1 VCVHTLPPSYTHTHT
16 HQYNFFR
23 ILLKKSNTKTPR
35 IELEE
40 IGPRADLV
48 CRRNKFASEDLF
60 KRACKKPKALKVL
73 FYK

>member
-1 VCVHTLPPSYTHTHT
+1 M
-16 HQYNFFR
+16 R
-23 ILLKKSNTKTPR
+23 TPR

-73 FYK
+73 FYKHFRFVQIINTIKG

>member
-1 VCVHTLPPSYTHTHT
+1 M
-16 HQYNFFR
+16 R
-23 ILLKKSNTKTPR
+23 TPR

>member
-1 VCVHTLPPSYTHTHT
+1 
-16 HQYNFFR
+16 
-23 ILLKKSNTKTPR
+23 LKKSNTKTPR

-40 IGPRADLV
+40 MGPRADLV

-73 FYK
+73 LNNCY